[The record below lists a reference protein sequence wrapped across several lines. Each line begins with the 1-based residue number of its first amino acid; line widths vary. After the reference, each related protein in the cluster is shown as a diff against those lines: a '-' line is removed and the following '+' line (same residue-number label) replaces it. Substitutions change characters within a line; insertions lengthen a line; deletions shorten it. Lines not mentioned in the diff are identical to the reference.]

1 MEGRGEE
8 SPYFADPSSQDS
20 QLTHQ
25 PSVPLLAFES
35 IDRLLQDLPDS
46 HPDLHP
52 DPHQLPSPS
61 AELLIHSKRLLQPN
75 PRLQPNPHLPHPRT
89 TPFPPI
95 QIRLGSRRLQEPV
108 GAGVPAAIIWR
119 ERRPFSRKV
128 VSYEE
133 RVVRV
138 PVERVETGFVEVEH
152 ITEFARRQVEEV
164 SLQVEARERVEYRLQ
179 YLPVER

>member
-1 MEGRGEE
+1 M
-8 SPYFADPSSQDS
+8 
-20 QLTHQ
+20 
-25 PSVPLLAFES
+25 
-35 IDRLLQDLPDS
+35 
-46 HPDLHP
+46 
-52 DPHQLPSPS
+52 
-61 AELLIHSKRLLQPN
+61 
-75 PRLQPNPHLPHPRT
+75 
-89 TPFPPI
+89 
-95 QIRLGSRRLQEPV
+95 
-108 GAGVPAAIIWR
+108 PAAIIWR

>member
-20 QLTHQ
+20 QLTQQ
-25 PSVPLLAFES
+25 PSVPLVAFES
-35 IDRLLQDLPDS
+35 IDRLLQDLPES
-46 HPDLHP
+46 HPPTH
-52 DPHQLPSPS
+52 PHQLPNPS
-61 AELLIHSKRLLQPN
+61 AELLIESKRLLESRQ
-75 PRLQPNPHLPHPRT
+75 HLPHPRPPSLQ
-89 TPFPPI
+89 TPI
-95 QIRLGSRRLQEPV
+95 KIRFGSKRLQQPV
-108 GAGVPAAIIWR
+108 ATDAPAPIIWR

-152 ITEFARRQVEEV
+152 IREFARRQVEEV
-164 SLQVEARERVEYRLQ
+164 RYEVEARERVDYRLQ